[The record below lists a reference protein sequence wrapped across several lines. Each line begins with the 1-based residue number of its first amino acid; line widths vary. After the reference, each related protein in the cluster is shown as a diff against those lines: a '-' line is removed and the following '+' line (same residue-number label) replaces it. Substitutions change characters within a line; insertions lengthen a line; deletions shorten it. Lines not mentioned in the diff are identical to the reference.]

1 MALSK
6 IDVANMLTGVTPV
19 ANGGTAATTL
29 AGAGLAKRPNAKPI
43 IINGDMA
50 IAQRGTSATGKT
62 SSGYY
67 TCDRIQL
74 AMNDA
79 GTHTIIQETS
89 TSGNAYLNGFAEAY
103 RVDCTT
109 ADASVAADSQLF
121 IKYKVEGRDA
131 QVFKKGTSNAE
142 KFTLAFWVKSN
153 KTGTGQVNLR
163 DEVNTRQCSATYTI
177 SSADTWEHKICNF
190 AADTTGALPST
201 NAEGFGIEWY
211 LAAGSNFTS
220 GTAPTAWEA
229 ISNGDSAASLN
240 LAISG
245 STSNDFSLTGVQLEV
260 GEYTS
265 STLPPF
271 QFESFA
277 DSLARCQRYFNILMN
292 SGTERQDC
300 LDAHVH
306 DNDTMRG
313 AIHFPVE
320 MRSAP
325 SVTSSSSG
333 SADHWRYI
341 STGLNTNYGSAITMA
356 ASTKSAQFTLVDTG
370 GTNVSGNAKEPGS
383 IFNNTTSCFLKID
396 AEL

>member
-211 LAAGSNFTS
+211 LAAGSDFTS

-245 STSNDFSLTGVQLEV
+245 STSN
-260 GEYTS
+260 
-265 STLPPF
+265 
-271 QFESFA
+271 
-277 DSLARCQRYFNILMN
+277 
-292 SGTERQDC
+292 
-300 LDAHVH
+300 
-306 DNDTMRG
+306 
-313 AIHFPVE
+313 
-320 MRSAP
+320 
-325 SVTSSSSG
+325 
-333 SADHWRYI
+333 
-341 STGLNTNYGSAITMA
+341 
-356 ASTKSAQFTLVDTG
+356 
-370 GTNVSGNAKEPGS
+370 
-383 IFNNTTSCFLKID
+383 
-396 AEL
+396 

>member
-6 IDVANMLTGVTPV
+6 IDVANMLTGLVPNDNTIR
-19 ANGGTAATTL
+19 
-29 AGAGLAKRPNAKPI
+29 RPNSKPI

-67 TCDRIQL
+67 TCDRIQFV
-74 AMNDA
+74 ANDA
-79 GTHTIIQETS
+79 GTHTVIQETS
-89 TSGNAYLNGFAEAY
+89 TSGNAYINGFAEAY
-103 RVDCTT
+103 RIDCTT
-109 ADASVAADSQLF
+109 ADASVAADSALF

-177 SSADTWEHKICNF
+177 SSANTWEHKICNF

-211 LAAGSNFTS
+211 LAAGSNYTS

-229 ISNGDSAASLN
+229 ISNADSAASLN

-245 STSNDFSLTGVQLEV
+245 STDNDFSLTGVQLEV
-260 GEYTS
+260 GEYS
-265 STLPPF
+265 STTLPPF
-271 QFESFA
+271 QFESFE
-277 DSLARCQRYFNILMN
+277 DSLNRCLRYFYHRGGISRLGFASATANT
-292 SGTERQDC
+292 STAC
-300 LDAHVH
+300 LGVH
-306 DNDTMRG
+306 F
-313 AIHFPVE
+313 FPVI
-320 MRSAP
+320 MRATPSQAQSA
-325 SVTSSSSG
+325 
-333 SADHWRYI
+333 
-341 STGLNTNYGSAITMA
+341 STGFYI
-356 ASTKSAQFTLVDTG
+356 TG
-370 GTNVSGNAKEPGS
+370 GTQNQTAQSALFGTEGISKYGVTLNATGSSLNVGYGYWLNAVDS
-383 IFNNTTSCFLKID
+383 TAYMQWS

>member
-67 TCDRIQL
+67 TCDRIQFV
-74 AMNDA
+74 ANDA
-79 GTHTIIQETS
+79 GTHTVIQETS
-89 TSGNAYLNGFAEAY
+89 TSGNAYANGFAEAY
-103 RVDCTT
+103 RIDCTT
-109 ADASVAADSQLF
+109 ADASVAADSALF

-131 QVFKKGTSNAE
+131 QVFKKGTANAE

-177 SSADTWEHKICNF
+177 SSANTWEHKICNF

-211 LAAGSNFTS
+211 LAAGSNYTS

-245 STSNDFSLTGVQLEV
+245 STDNDFSLTGIQLEV
-260 GEYTS
+260 GEYSS

-271 QFESFA
+271 QFESFE
-277 DSLARCQRYFNILMN
+277 DSLKRCERYYQVVG
-292 SGTERQDC
+292 SGTRADN
-300 LDAHVH
+300 LTYFSAYNH
-306 DNDTMRG
+306 DSTSTMFGLFNFRTTMRTG
-313 AIHFPVE
+313 PSIDQESGTDYYTFKCNNATDDFDGVNGFRGGIHAGEFYL
-320 MRSAP
+320 SGGS
-325 SVTSSSSG
+325 SVGSSSAGQAGKVMGKNS
-333 SADHWRYI
+333 SAHI
-341 STGLNTNYGSAITMA
+341 ALA
-356 ASTKSAQFTLVDTG
+356 
-370 GTNVSGNAKEPGS
+370 
-383 IFNNTTSCFLKID
+383 

>member
-6 IDVANMLTGVTPV
+6 IDVANMLTGVTPL

-67 TCDRIQL
+67 TCDRIQFV
-74 AMNDA
+74 ANDA
-79 GTHTIIQETS
+79 GTHTVIQETS
-89 TSGNAYLNGFAEAY
+89 TSGNAYINGFAEAY
-103 RVDCTT
+103 RIDCTT
-109 ADASVAADSQLF
+109 ADASVAADSALF

-177 SSADTWEHKICNF
+177 SSANTWEHKICNF

-229 ISNGDSAASLN
+229 ISNADSAASLN

-245 STSNDFSLTGVQLEV
+245 STDNDFSLTGVQLEV
-260 GEYTS
+260 GEFTS

-271 QFESFA
+271 QFESFE
-277 DSLARCQRYFNILMN
+277 DSLARCQRYYLNYAEGSGKMVGMTASYNSSEVVLMHN
-292 SGTERQDC
+292 
-300 LDAHVH
+300 
-306 DNDTMRG
+306 
-313 AIHFPVE
+313 FPTP

-325 SVTSSSSG
+325 TLEINTGSSYYSHGESG
-333 SADHWRYI
+333 SVESITGSNI
-341 STGLNTNYGSAITMA
+341 SIDRAHGNG
-356 ASTKSAQFTLVDTG
+356 AQFLLTSMSANSGDGGFLYTG
-370 GTNVSGNAKEPGS
+370 HGS
-383 IFNNTTSCFLKID
+383 SKISYT

>member
-1 MALSK
+1 MAFAT
-6 IDVANMLTGVTPV
+6 IDLTKGVTGVLPSANATYSTPR
-19 ANGGTAATTL
+19 
-29 AGAGLAKRPNAKPI
+29 KNAQPI
-43 IINGDMA
+43 IINGDMT
-50 IAQRGTSATGKT
+50 IAQRDTSVTGKT

-79 GTHTIIQETS
+79 GTYTVTQETS
-89 TSGNAYLNGFAEAY
+89 TSGNAYANGFAEAY
-103 RVDCTT
+103 RIDCTT

-121 IKYKVEGRDA
+121 IKYKVEARDA
-131 QVFKKGTSNAE
+131 QVFKKGTANAE

-177 SSADTWEHKICNF
+177 SSANTWEHKICNF

-201 NAEGFGIEWY
+201 NVEGFGIEWY

-229 ISNGDSAASLN
+229 ISNADSAASLN

-245 STSNDFSLTGVQLEV
+245 STDNDFSLTGVQLEV
-260 GEYTS
+260 GEFTS

-271 QFESFA
+271 QFESFE
-277 DSLARCQRYFNILMN
+277 DSLSRCERYYQTICE
-292 SGTERQDC
+292 GTDKPFGMGHYWEAQEFIGHRV
-300 LDAHVH
+300 LPT
-306 DNDTMRG
+306 TMRTAPTLEYVSATNYY
-313 AIHFPVE
+313 AILRDGGSDQFNDL
-320 MRSAP
+320 SI
-325 SVTSSSSG
+325 SSSPKTGNMITWYCGQHQGISSNTKNRPG
-333 SADHWRYI
+333 FFRTQNSSARI
-341 STGLNTNYGSAITMA
+341 AMT
-356 ASTKSAQFTLVDTG
+356 
-370 GTNVSGNAKEPGS
+370 
-383 IFNNTTSCFLKID
+383 

>member
-6 IDVANMLTGVTPV
+6 IDVANMLTGLVPNDNTIR
-19 ANGGTAATTL
+19 
-29 AGAGLAKRPNAKPI
+29 RPNSKPI

-67 TCDRIQL
+67 TCDRIQFV
-74 AMNDA
+74 ANDA
-79 GTHTIIQETS
+79 GTHTVIQETS
-89 TSGNAYLNGFAEAY
+89 TSGNAYINGFAEAY
-103 RVDCTT
+103 RIDCTT
-109 ADASVAADSQLF
+109 ADASVAADSALF

-177 SSADTWEHKICNF
+177 SSANTWEHKICNF

-229 ISNGDSAASLN
+229 ISNADSAASLN

-245 STSNDFSLTGVQLEV
+245 STDNDFSLTGVQLEV

-271 QFESFA
+271 QFESFG
-277 DSLARCQRYFNILMN
+277 DNLARCQRYYYRINPDADAQASIGEASYYSSSAAFVCLEFPIAMRDSPSLEQTTGTDYFNLNRNSANDSFVTFNNLNASDHTSAHLYISSGI
-292 SGTERQDC
+292 SGTAGHGARC
-300 LDAHVH
+300 RFNDA
-306 DNDTMRG
+306 
-313 AIHFPVE
+313 
-320 MRSAP
+320 SARLAF
-325 SVTSSSSG
+325 S
-333 SADHWRYI
+333 
-341 STGLNTNYGSAITMA
+341 
-356 ASTKSAQFTLVDTG
+356 
-370 GTNVSGNAKEPGS
+370 
-383 IFNNTTSCFLKID
+383 

>member
-6 IDVANMLTGVTPV
+6 IDVANMLTGLVPNDNTIR
-19 ANGGTAATTL
+19 
-29 AGAGLAKRPNAKPI
+29 RPNAKPI

-67 TCDRIQL
+67 TCDRIQFV
-74 AMNDA
+74 ANDA
-79 GTHTIIQETS
+79 GTHTVIQETS
-89 TSGNAYLNGFAEAY
+89 TSGNAYINGFAEAY
-103 RVDCTT
+103 RIDCTT
-109 ADASVAADSQLF
+109 ADASVAADSALF

-177 SSADTWEHKICNF
+177 SSANTWEHKICNF

-211 LAAGSNFTS
+211 LAAGSNYTS

-229 ISNGDSAASLN
+229 ISNADSAASLN

-245 STSNDFSLTGVQLEV
+245 STDNDFSLTGVQLEV
-260 GEYTS
+260 GEYS
-265 STLPPF
+265 STTLPPF
-271 QFESFA
+271 QFESFE
-277 DSLARCQRYFNILMN
+277 DSLTRCHRYFLYTGGGSAYQHHG
-292 SGTERQDC
+292 SGVEVSSTAAYMTTPLSCPFRASPSITANNTSGGIVIYDGNTE
-300 LDAHVH
+300 
-306 DNDTMRG
+306 
-313 AIHFPVE
+313 
-320 MRSAP
+320 SA
-325 SVTSSSSG
+325 VTSVG
-333 SADHWRYI
+333 
-341 STGLNTNYGSAITMA
+341 TTNYSPNTSLVNVAVNASGGGIDDGNGITVY
-356 ASTKSAQFTLVDTG
+356 S
-370 GTNVSGNAKEPGS
+370 NANSNAG
-383 IFNNTTSCFLKID
+383 FLFD

>member
-121 IKYKVEGRDA
+121 IKYKVEARDA
-131 QVFKKGTSNAE
+131 QVFKKGTANAQPY
-142 KFTLAFWVKSN
+142 TLAFWVKSN

-177 SSADTWEHKICNF
+177 STADTWEHKICNF

-260 GEYTS
+260 GTFS
-265 STLPPF
+265 AATLPQF
-271 QFESFA
+271 QFESFE
-277 DSLARCQRYFNILMN
+277 DSLSRCERYYQTICE
-292 SGTERQDC
+292 GTDKPFGMGHYWEAQEFIGHRV
-300 LDAHVH
+300 LPT
-306 DNDTMRG
+306 TMRTAPTLEYVSATNYY
-313 AIHFPVE
+313 AILRDGGSDQFDDL
-320 MRSAP
+320 SI
-325 SVTSSSSG
+325 SSSPKTGNMITWYCGSG
-333 SADHWRYI
+333 QGISSNTKNRPGFFRTQNSSARI
-341 STGLNTNYGSAITMA
+341 AMT
-356 ASTKSAQFTLVDTG
+356 
-370 GTNVSGNAKEPGS
+370 
-383 IFNNTTSCFLKID
+383 